1 MFSLI
6 KDYFNKYLV
15 AGLVVLLVSTVGLGV
30 YYKRSYDKLILTY
43 QSSQE
48 QLKGSVRALEE
59 CSASKEVSLK
69 ALSTL
74 CIENVVITDVVTKA
88 KSEVSKEFSKE
99 HTKQFAKIPSKRM
112 GVLDIDENKNIVTNN
127 HLMLPD
133 TIDKLLTD
141 SYNKIYLRESTK

>member
-1 MFSLI
+1 MFTLVKNYIS
-6 KDYFNKYLV
+6 KYLV
-15 AGLVVLLVSTVGLGV
+15 AGLVVLLVSTVGLGA
-30 YYKRSYDKLILTY
+30 YYKRSYDNLILTY